1 MAGCE
6 AAASIANMPAMLV
19 CTIMIDRAMEN
30 REGVNVSARGKWK
43 AGLAVC
49 CCLFLFSSCGGAAR
63 QILVL
68 PDSGVIAVSSN
79 TEASRTKALEL
90 MARHCPAGFDVT
102 REEEVPVGERV
113 REETRTDIDRRDRI
127 TSTTDYRV
135 RTRYEWRM
143 EYTCR

>member
-1 MAGCE
+1 M
-6 AAASIANMPAMLV
+6 
-19 CTIMIDRAMEN
+19 
-30 REGVNVSARGKWK
+30 SARVRWK
-43 AGLAVC
+43 AGLAIC
-49 CCLFLFSSCGGAAR
+49 FCLFFCSGCSGAAR

-68 PDSGVIAVSSN
+68 PDGGVIAVSSN
-79 TEASRTKALEL
+79 TEASRAKALDL
-90 MARHCPAGFDVT
+90 MASHCPAGFDVT

-113 REETRTDIDRRDRI
+113 REETRTEIDRRDRI

>member
-1 MAGCE
+1 M
-6 AAASIANMPAMLV
+6 V
-19 CTIMIDRAMEN
+19 
-30 REGVNVSARGKWK
+30 VSAMKRQEGMNMAAQEKWK
-43 AGLAVC
+43 RGLAVC
-49 CCLFLFSSCGGAAR
+49 CSLFLCSSCGGAAR

-79 TEASRTKALEL
+79 TQASRAKALEL
-90 MARHCPAGFDVT
+90 MAGHCPAGFDIT